1 MGDAAELLTLFQDT
15 RLLDLLDLD
24 RIYFPH
30 SWIHEFTRYWP
41 KYPLCDFLGHHGLSL
56 MEGYFNLWDAG
67 YLTEIVDTCSPFSLL
82 SSLSRNPISPLIIID
97 FQSLAQEETRTSAKG
112 LESQPLCWGC
122 HPDVT
127 TWNFCSRYKDTEI
140 VTSLY
145 ILQLLFMKL
154 CKTTMSIYGKL
165 SYVHSVWSGRHKLI
179 TLVLNARRCSIGIF
193 GSIMLVKG
201 SVWLAFNVFPLLI
214 KT

>member
-1 MGDAAELLTLFQDT
+1 MASVNTNPTSIKVLNVSFVEKYPECLDSDSSCCCCPPGGNLQPWPPTATSAGPSSLPTGDAAELLTLFQDT
-15 RLLDLLDLD
+15 RPLDLFDLD

-56 MEGYFNLWDAG
+56 MEGYFNPWDAG

-112 LESQPLCWGC
+112 LES
-122 HPDVT
+122 
-127 TWNFCSRYKDTEI
+127 
-140 VTSLY
+140 
-145 ILQLLFMKL
+145 
-154 CKTTMSIYGKL
+154 
-165 SYVHSVWSGRHKLI
+165 
-179 TLVLNARRCSIGIF
+179 
-193 GSIMLVKG
+193 
-201 SVWLAFNVFPLLI
+201 
-214 KT
+214 